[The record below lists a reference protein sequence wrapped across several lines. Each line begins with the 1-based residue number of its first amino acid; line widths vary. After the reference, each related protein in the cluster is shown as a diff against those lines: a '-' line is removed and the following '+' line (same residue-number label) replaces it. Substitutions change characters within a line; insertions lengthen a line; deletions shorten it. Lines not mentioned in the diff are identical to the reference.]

1 MSSFM
6 KLVGKINVPCLV
18 ELAKDLNPLFDGVPE
33 NVTATIIPILVDR
46 KSKSS
51 SNSDVFS

>member
-1 MSSFM
+1 M

-18 ELAKDLNPLFDGVPE
+18 ELAKDLNPLFDSVPE
-33 NVTATIIPILVDR
+33 NVAATIIPILMDR